1 MTHPIRYRGNNAAVY
16 EAALLKLF
24 RKHPPSRSEF
34 SITIYERG
42 DLSGRGKITHQW
54 LASSKS
60 IQAKAKQMAGTI
72 VSESKYFSER
82 DIKGFMFDF

>member
-1 MTHPIRYRGNNAAVY
+1 MSG
-16 EAALLKLF
+16 
-24 RKHPPSRSEF
+24 
-34 SITIYERG
+34 G